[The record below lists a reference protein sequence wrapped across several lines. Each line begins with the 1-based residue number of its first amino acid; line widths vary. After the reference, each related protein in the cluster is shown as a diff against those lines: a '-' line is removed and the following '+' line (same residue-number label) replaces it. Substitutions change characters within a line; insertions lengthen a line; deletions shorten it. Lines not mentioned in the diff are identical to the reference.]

1 MEHAHTS
8 VHYMNIL
15 LIRQTASTR
24 SSILFY
30 FVIFL
35 VPFIILALLFS
46 LPPGRNSDPG
56 SHGRLL
62 SPPTHYWSCLAFLSR
77 EDFSS
82 ALSSLVDSRWILLT
96 HARRSQQLILFFFL
110 FCKQIQNPATAGFEL
125 MDQHTSRIRGLP
137 LDHRGDRQCIF
148 MHNVIPLQGMKYVD
162 PQDFRV
168 RGEKR

>member
-46 LPPGRNSDPG
+46 LPPGRVSDLG
-56 SHGRLL
+56 SHSRLF
-62 SPPTHYWSCLAFLSR
+62 PPLPITVRASCLAFLTREYSR
-77 EDFSS
+77 LFYPSS
-82 ALSSLVDSRWILLT
+82 TRVELCRYSPQLSS
-96 HARRSQQLILFFFL
+96 FFF
-110 FCKQIQNPATAGFEL
+110 CKY
-125 MDQHTSRIRGLP
+125 SRGPSIRRWCAEAL
-137 LDHRGDRQCIF
+137 
-148 MHNVIPLQGMKYVD
+148 
-162 PQDFRV
+162 
-168 RGEKR
+168 